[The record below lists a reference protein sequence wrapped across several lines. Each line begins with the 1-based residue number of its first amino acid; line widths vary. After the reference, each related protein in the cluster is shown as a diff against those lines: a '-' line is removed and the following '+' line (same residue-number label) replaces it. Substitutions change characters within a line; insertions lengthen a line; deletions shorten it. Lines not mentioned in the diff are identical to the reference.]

1 MDQMIMQ
8 MINIL
13 REEWLSGE
21 SWRTFIF
28 FITRMRGCS
37 GRIEES
43 IVITGQ
49 RCCLSRCIINISLIY
64 RIHHQVIIMAVK
76 VDLVNTAHSFLGMV
90 ATGH

>member
-8 MINIL
+8 MITIL
-13 REEWLSGE
+13 REELVSRKC
-21 SWRTFIF
+21 WRAFIF
-28 FITRMRGCS
+28 IITRMRGCT

-49 RCCLSRCIINISLIY
+49 RCCLSRWIINISLIY
-64 RIHHQVIIMAVK
+64 RIHHQVIVMAVK
-76 VDLVNTAHSFLGMV
+76 VDLVNTSHSLLGMV